1 MSLFTKVNQD
11 IKQAM
16 LNKDKKRLD
25 ALRAIKAA
33 FLLARTEKGEEE
45 LPAEKELAIVQKL
58 AKQRLDSADI
68 YKENN
73 RMDLYEVEM
82 AQAKV
87 IQEYL
92 PESLTDEELK
102 NYLTKLIGKVGATS
116 MKDMGKVMGIAS
128 KELAGK
134 ADGKRISAM
143 VKEIL
148 G

>member
-1 MSLFTKVNQD
+1 MSLFEKINQD

-16 LNKDKKRLD
+16 RDRDKNRLE

-33 FLLARTEKGEEE
+33 FLLAKTEKGDDEISS
-45 LPAEKELAIVQKL
+45 EKELAIVQKL
-58 AKQRLDSADI
+58 AKQRIDSAKI

-73 RMDLYEVEM
+73 RPELYEVEM

-92 PESLTDEELK
+92 PASLSDEELES
-102 NYLTKLIGKVGATS
+102 YLSELIKKVGATS
-116 MKDMGKVMGIAS
+116 MKDMGRVMGTAT

-134 ADGKRISAM
+134 ADGSRISAM
-143 VKEIL
+143 VKEL
-148 G
+148 LS

>member
-1 MSLFTKVNQD
+1 MSLFEKVNQD

-16 LNKDKKRLD
+16 RDRNKERLE

-33 FLLARTEKGEEE
+33 FLLAKTEKGDDE
-45 LPAEKELAIVQKL
+45 LSPEKELAIVQKL
-58 AKQRLDSADI
+58 AKQRIDSAKI

-73 RMDLYEVEM
+73 RLELYEVEM

-92 PESLTDEELK
+92 PKSMTDEELK
-102 NYLTKLIGKVGATS
+102 TYLTELIAKVGATG
-116 MKDMGKVMGIAS
+116 MKDMGKVMGTAT

-134 ADGKRISAM
+134 ADGSRISAM
-143 VKEIL
+143 VKEL
-148 G
+148 LS

>member
-1 MSLFTKVNQD
+1 MSLFDKINQD

-16 LNKDKKRLD
+16 LNKDHERLE

-33 FLLARTEKGEEE
+33 FLLARTEKGEKTLSE
-45 LPAEKELAIVQKL
+45 EKELSIIQKL
-58 AKQRLDSADI
+58 AKQRLDSATI

-73 RMDLYEVEM
+73 RADLYEVEM

-87 IQEYL
+87 IQTYL
-92 PESLTDEELK
+92 PESLSDEALK
-102 NYLTKLIGKVGATS
+102 TYLTELIGKVGATS
-116 MKDMGKVMGIAS
+116 MKDMGKIMVTAT

-134 ADGKRISAM
+134 ADGSHISAM
-143 VKEIL
+143 VKELL

>member
-1 MSLFTKVNQD
+1 MNLFEKVNQD

-16 LNKDKKRLD
+16 RDRNKERLE

-33 FLLARTEKGEEE
+33 FLLAKTEKGDDE
-45 LPAEKELAIVQKL
+45 LSPEKELAIVQKL
-58 AKQRLDSADI
+58 AKQRIDSAKI

-73 RMDLYEVEM
+73 RLELYEVEM

-92 PESLTDEELK
+92 PKSMTDEELK
-102 NYLTKLIGKVGATS
+102 TYLMELIAKVGATG
-116 MKDMGKVMGIAS
+116 MKDMGKVMGTAT

-134 ADGKRISAM
+134 ADGSRISAI

>member
-1 MSLFTKVNQD
+1 MSLFEKVNQD

-16 LNKDKKRLD
+16 RDKNKERLE

-33 FLLARTEKGEEE
+33 FLLAKTEKGDDE
-45 LPAEKELAIVQKL
+45 LSPEKELAIVQKL
-58 AKQRLDSADI
+58 AKQRIDSAKI

-73 RMDLYEVEM
+73 RSELYDVEM

-102 NYLTKLIGKVGATS
+102 TYLTELISKVGAS
-116 MKDMGKVMGIAS
+116 GMKDMGKVMGTAT

-134 ADGKRISAM
+134 ADGSRISAM
-143 VKEIL
+143 VKEL
-148 G
+148 LS